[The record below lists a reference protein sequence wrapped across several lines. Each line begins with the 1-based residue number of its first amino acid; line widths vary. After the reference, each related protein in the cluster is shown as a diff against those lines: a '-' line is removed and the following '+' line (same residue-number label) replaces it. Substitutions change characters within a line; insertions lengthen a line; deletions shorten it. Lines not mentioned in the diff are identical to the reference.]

1 MPSTD
6 RPAAVL
12 YRARSVFD
20 GVSALPG
27 PAGVLVDGGRVVRV
41 GDAAEL
47 AGAAPTEHDFGDG
60 VIVPGF
66 VDAHTHVTLRPGE
79 GNQDGQSMAPAA
91 WQTVRGFAN
100 LRRMLASG
108 VTTARIMT
116 EEHRIDLEYRDA
128 IERGEVT
135 GLRLLVSGVGLS
147 PPGGHG
153 CVGPGVAGVDP
164 LREAV
169 RSRAADQ
176 VDHIKVFMTGGMS
189 SPGGALMDS
198 QYSQSEIAAVV
209 EEAAQHGLKVSAH
222 AHGGPGV
229 AFAVAAGI
237 NSIEHG
243 VMLSAEDASA
253 MAERGVR
260 LVLTTTIL
268 HHPDGLERGDGANPA
283 MLAKIRQGREVSART
298 AALVRESGVE
308 IAVRTDSM
316 HGLFGHELSWMVD
329 TAGARA
335 RHSSPRPAAARPCW
349 SATTSACCGPAAAPT
364 SWCSPVTRSATS
376 RPPATS
382 PPCTRTGAMWP
393 DLARPL
399 ADTAS
404 GGAFA

>member
-1 MPSTD
+1 MYSTD

-12 YRARSVFD
+12 YRARRVFD
-20 GVSALPG
+20 GRSATPG
-27 PAGVLVDGGRVVRV
+27 PAGVLVDGGRVVQV
-41 GDAAEL
+41 GDAAAL
-47 AGAAPTEHDFGDG
+47 AGSAHAEHDFGSA

-79 GNQDGQSMAPAA
+79 GDQDGQSVAPAA
-91 WQTVRGFAN
+91 WQTIRGFAN

-135 GLRLLVSGVGLS
+135 GPRLLVSGVGLS

-153 CVGPGVAGVDP
+153 CVGSGVTGTGP
-164 LREAV
+164 LRAAV
-169 RSRAADQ
+169 RSRAEDK

-209 EEAAQHGLKVSAH
+209 EEAAAHGLKVSAH

-237 NSIEHG
+237 HSIEHG
-243 VMLSAEDASA
+243 VMLSAEDARA

-268 HHPDGLERGDGANPA
+268 HHPDGLERGDGTDPA
-283 MLAKIRQGREVSART
+283 IMAKIRQGREVSART
-298 AALVRESGVE
+298 AALVRESGVD
-308 IAVRTDSM
+308 IAVGTDSM
-316 HGLFGHELSWMVD
+316 HGLFGYELSWLVEH
-329 TAGARA
+329 GW
-335 RHSSPRPAAARPCW
+335 SPREALVAA
-349 SATTSACCGPAAAPT
+349 T
-364 SWCSPVTRSATS
+364 
-376 RPPATS
+376 
-382 PPCTRTGAMWP
+382 
-393 DLARPL
+393 
-399 ADTAS
+399 S
-404 GGAFA
+404 GGAALLERDDIGVLRPGRRADFVVLGGDPLDDIAATRDVVAVYQDGRHVA

>member
-1 MPSTD
+1 VPSTD
-6 RPAAVL
+6 RSAAVF

-20 GVSALPG
+20 GVSAIPG
-27 PAGVLVDGGRVVRV
+27 PAGVLVDGGRVVQV

-47 AGAAPTEHDFGDG
+47 AGSAPAEHDFGNG

-79 GNQDGQSMAPAA
+79 GDQDGQSMAPAA
-91 WQTVRGFAN
+91 WQTIRGFAN

-135 GLRLLVSGVGLS
+135 GPRLLVSGVGLS

-153 CVGPGVAGVDP
+153 CVGPGVAGVAP

-169 RSRAADQ
+169 RSRAEDQ

-209 EEAAQHGLKVSAH
+209 EEAAEHGLKVSAH

-237 NSIEHG
+237 HSIEHG
-243 VMLSAEDASA
+243 VMLSAEDAGA

-308 IAVRTDSM
+308 IAVGTDSM
-316 HGLFGHELSWMVD
+316 HGLFGHELSWLVEH
-329 TAGARA
+329 GW
-335 RHSSPRPAAARPCW
+335 SPRAALVA
-349 SATTSACCGPAAAPT
+349 AT
-364 SWCSPVTRSATS
+364 
-376 RPPATS
+376 
-382 PPCTRTGAMWP
+382 
-393 DLARPL
+393 
-399 ADTAS
+399 S
-404 GGAFA
+404 GGAALLERDDIGVLRPGSRADFVVLAGDPLGDIAATRDVAAVYQDGRHVA

>member
-393 DLARPL
+393 DLARPR